1 MSAPFFMS
9 YIEVMR
15 EYPMWVDGKALQ
27 SDRMYELRLPYDSSI
42 TARVAE
48 GGDASFE
55 AACAAAGEGARAMA
69 DLTNAERSDLLLRA
83 AALLK
88 RDAAEFSELLT
99 LETGKPIKE
108 ARVEADRGQRTLIAS
123 AIAAREL
130 AGEAIPIDAAPVGK
144 GRMAMTLRE
153 PLGIIG
159 AITPFN
165 LPLNLALHKVG
176 PALAGGNAVV
186 HKPAE
191 LTPLTAV
198 RLAQLFTEAGAPSG
212 AYNVITGDGPSI
224 GRRLVADPRIR
235 MITFTGSVEVGKEI
249 RTNAGLKRVTLEL
262 GGNAGLIV
270 DRGADLDLAVERAV
284 PGSFLYSGQICISI
298 QRIYA
303 HHEIAA
309 EFTRKFVAATQ
320 KLRIGHPLD
329 DATDIASLIS
339 EAEAERVVSWIQDAV
354 SKGATLLTGGERTNA
369 TVTPAVLANLPKSAR
384 MACSEVFGPVVSI
397 NAFDDLDAAIDEVNG
412 TPYGLQAGIF
422 TQNLSRA
429 FHAAKRL
436 QAGGVMINDIPGFRA
451 DNMPYGGVKESGM
464 GREGPRYAIEEMTET
479 KLICW
484 R

>member
-1 MSAPFFMS
+1 MS
-9 YIEVMR
+9 YIDVMR
-15 EYPMWVDGKALQ
+15 ECPMWVGGKALQ
-27 SDRMYELRLPYDSSI
+27 SGRTYELRLPYDGSP
-42 TARVAE
+42 TAQVAQ
-48 GGDASFE
+48 GGDESFE

-69 DLTNAERSDLLLRA
+69 ALSNAERSDLLLRA

-88 RDAAEFSELLT
+88 RDAGEFSELLT

-108 ARVEADRGQRTLIAS
+108 ARVEADRGQQTLIAS

-130 AGEAIPIDAAPVGK
+130 AGEAIPIDAAPAGK

-165 LPLNLALHKVG
+165 LPLNLALHKAG

-198 RLAQLFTEAGAPSG
+198 RLAQLFTEAGAPAG
-212 AYNVITGDGPSI
+212 AYNVITGDGASV
-224 GRRLVADPRIR
+224 GRRLVSDPRIR

-249 RTNAGLKRVTLEL
+249 RATAGLKRVTLEL

-270 DRGADLDLAVERAV
+270 DRDADLDLAVERAV

-303 HHEIAA
+303 HRDIAT
-309 EFTRKFVAATQ
+309 EFTRKFVEATQ
-320 KLRIGHPLD
+320 KLHVGHPLED
-329 DATDIASLIS
+329 TTDIASLIS
-339 EAEAERVVSWIQDAV
+339 ESEAERVVSWIEDAIA
-354 SKGATLLTGGERTNA
+354 KGATLLTGGKRTGA
-369 TVTPAVLANLPKSAR
+369 TITPAVLENLPRSAR

-397 NAFDDLDAAIDEVNG
+397 DRFDDLEAAIDEVNG

-436 QAGGVMINDIPGFRA
+436 QAGGVIINDIPGFRA
-451 DNMPYGGVKESGM
+451 DNMPYGGVKESGI